1 MTAICIFTQFVLTAI
16 CILNTI
22 CISKGNN
29 FDRDHPDYER
39 QVKYQKLQLHI
50 DNLLVERVINI
61 WSFRHSVDSTLH
73 KLQTLRKLWHK
84 HNLFVWKFGIQVM
97 LDSLDLKIY
106 EDNEKR
112 DKKQR
117 TDFIYQ
123 VNFEPGEGQNCIQ
136 YIRLHR
142 PLNQSLWL
150 LKLIRHFQ
158 KLYHHISIKSLKVD
172 LFKDLIGKIKEIMS
186 KKTGEEQV
194 LEIGSASSVTDDKYT
209 EWNELLCKIII
220 LASFT
225 KINQA
230 EF

>member
-1 MTAICIFTQFVLTAI
+1 
-16 CILNTI
+16 
-22 CISKGNN
+22 
-29 FDRDHPDYER
+29 
-39 QVKYQKLQLHI
+39 
-50 DNLLVERVINI
+50 
-61 WSFRHSVDSTLH
+61 
-73 KLQTLRKLWHK
+73 
-84 HNLFVWKFGIQVM
+84 M
-97 LDSLDLKIY
+97 LDSLDLKND
-106 EDNEKR
+106 EDDEKR
-112 DKKQR
+112 DKNQYSHTVSEKKR
-117 TDFIYQ
+117 RGSNYVRYLIPDNLPEKCTDFIYQ

-158 KLYHHISIKSLKVD
+158 KLHVIVYHHISIKSLKVD
-172 LFKDLIGKIKEIMS
+172 LFKDLIGKLKEIMS

-194 LEIGSASSVTDDKYT
+194 LEIGSASSVTDEKYT
-209 EWNELLCKIII
+209 VWNELLCQIII